1 MTETI
6 ISWDAYLFWMPTRED
21 VAREAARL
29 LYNRSVKEYKDA
41 KENAAA
47 SLGVKALPS
56 NYEVATELDRL
67 ADEAEGPERRSRL
80 IEMRE
85 AALEV
90 MRKLRR
96 WGPRLMGSVWR
107 GTARVGSDIDVIVY
121 GDPDEVERELSRTYN
136 VEGRDVEGFTLEGL
150 PRSTTHIRLTVRG
163 YETEVVVRS
172 PADMDAYGD
181 DRCEIY
187 GDPWWGLGVE
197 ELVNLMRVDPLRR
210 FIPKRRVR

>member
-187 GDPWWGLGVE
+187 GDPRRGLGVE
-197 ELVNLMRVDPLRR
+197 ELEKLMRVDPLRR

>member
-21 VAREAARL
+21 VAKEAARL
-29 LYNRSVKEYKDA
+29 LYNRSAKEYKDA

-56 NYEVATELDRL
+56 NFEVAAELDRL

-90 MRKLRR
+90 MKTLRR
-96 WGPRLMGSVWR
+96 YNPRLMGSVWR

-121 GDPDEVERELSRTYN
+121 GDPDDMERELSRSYN
-136 VEGRDVEGFTLEGL
+136 VEGRDVKSFTLEGL

-172 PADMDAYGD
+172 PADVDAYKD

-187 GDPWWGLGVE
+187 GDERRGLVVDDLE
-197 ELVNLMRVDPLRR
+197 KLMRGDPLRR
-210 FIPKRRVR
+210 FVPKRRVR

>member
-6 ISWDAYLFWMPTRED
+6 ISWDAYWFRMPTRED

-29 LYNRSVKEYKDA
+29 MYNRSVKEYKAA
-41 KENAAA
+41 KETAAA
-47 SLGVKALPS
+47 SLGAKALPS
-56 NYEVATELDRL
+56 NYEVAAELDRL
-67 ADEAEGPERRSRL
+67 ADEAEGHERRSRL

-90 MRKLRR
+90 MRPLRR
-96 WGPRLMGSVWR
+96 HGPRLMGSVWR

-121 GDPDEVERELSRTYN
+121 GDPDEVERELSRSYDVT
-136 VEGRDVEGFTLEGL
+136 GRDVERFTLEGL

-163 YETEVVVRS
+163 YETEVVVR
-172 PADMDAYGD
+172 PPGDMDAYGD

-187 GDPWWGLGVE
+187 GDARRGLGVDDLE
-197 ELVNLMRVDPLRR
+197 KLMRSDPLRR
-210 FIPKRRVR
+210 FVPKRRVR

>member
-6 ISWDAYLFWMPTRED
+6 ISWDAYRFRMPTRED

-47 SLGVKALPS
+47 SLGVKTLPS
-56 NYEVATELDRL
+56 NYEVAVELDRL

-85 AALEV
+85 AALEL

-96 WGPRLMGSVWR
+96 YGPRLIGSVWR
-107 GTARVGSDIDVIVY
+107 GTARLGSDIDVMVY
-121 GDPDEVERELSRTYN
+121 GDPDEVERQLSQSYS
-136 VEGRDVEGFTLEGL
+136 VEGRDVQGFMLEGL
-150 PRSTTHIRLTVRG
+150 PRSTTHIRLTLRG
-163 YETEVVVRS
+163 YEAEVVVRP
-172 PADMDAYGD
+172 PADMDAYKD

-187 GDPWWGLGVE
+187 GDARRGLSVDDLE
-197 ELVNLMRVDPLRR
+197 KLMRGDPLRR
-210 FIPKRRVR
+210 FVPKRRVR